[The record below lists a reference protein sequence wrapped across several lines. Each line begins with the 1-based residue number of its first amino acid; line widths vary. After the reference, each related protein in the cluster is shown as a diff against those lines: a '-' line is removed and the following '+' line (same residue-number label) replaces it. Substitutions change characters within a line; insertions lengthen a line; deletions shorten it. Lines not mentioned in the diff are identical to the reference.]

1 MDLKYL
7 NTFRTIVEEG
17 SFSRAA
23 ERLNYTQSTI
33 TFQMGQLEG
42 ELSAQLF
49 EKVGRRMVLS
59 QAGRRLLPYVDQVLD
74 AVDQM
79 RFFQEDL
86 TQCRG
91 EITIGVAETL
101 VRDYRVDLLLNG
113 AVVASQSVTANHQRR
128 NTVTWPHVECDQV
141 RRTVLATNGCA
152 DARVYEIRVY

>member
-59 QAGRRLLPYVDQVLD
+59 QAGRRLLPYVCLLYTSPSPRD
-74 AVDQM
+74 
-79 RFFQEDL
+79 
-86 TQCRG
+86 RG
-91 EITIGVAETL
+91 
-101 VRDYRVDLLLNG
+101 
-113 AVVASQSVTANHQRR
+113 
-128 NTVTWPHVECDQV
+128 
-141 RRTVLATNGCA
+141 
-152 DARVYEIRVY
+152 

>member
-49 EKVGRRMVLS
+49 EKVGRRMRHQPGWPAAAALCGPG
-59 QAGRRLLPYVDQVLD
+59 AGRGGPD
-74 AVDQM
+74 AL
-79 RFFQEDL
+79 FPGGPL

-101 VRDYRVDLLLNG
+101 LCYRLPPVLKAFHRQAPGARLFLRFHELLRHSGRPAGRGIGRG
-113 AVVASQSVTANHQRR
+113 ALLPGDRGAGGSS
-128 NTVTWPHVECDQV
+128 
-141 RRTVLATNGCA
+141 
-152 DARVYEIRVY
+152 